1 MRVVT
6 DFILIVV
13 KENRLVSECSERF
26 RFNISEVKH
35 DGECSQRFHFDNSDE
50 ENIIVSVVIDLIL
63 IVGKENRVAIAVRDF
78 ILIVL
83 K

>member
-1 MRVVT
+1 MSVVT
-6 DFILIVV
+6 DFVLIAV
-13 KENRLVSECSERF
+13 KEQASECSGRF

-83 K
+83 T

>member
-83 K
+83 T

>member
-1 MRVVT
+1 M
-6 DFILIVV
+6 I
-13 KENRLVSECSERF
+13 ECSERF

-83 K
+83 T

>member
-83 K
+83 A